1 LQLVRGHGGSKG
13 VGQSLKGGA
22 GQRGQS
28 KGDGTHTHTIRVLLH
43 TCAWHTDGR
52 KRCEARREQVC
63 VCVAIAF
70 SITTEN
76 KMYADREGKQRH
88 VGVVQCRGSPGTRST
103 RQPLCVHVR
112 GRGQEKEEEKARRKV
127 MNLRGDHT
135 GQTAGRKSSHWND
148 VRTSRVTFC
157 LKFHIRPREAN
168 FVPTACMPKT
178 RPKTFFSRFQIKS
191 SKTRTK

>member
-1 LQLVRGHGGSKG
+1 MGQREWVKASKG
-13 VGQSLKGGA
+13 ERVKGVS
-22 GQRGQS
+22 QR
-28 KGDGTHTHTIRVLLH
+28 GDGTHTHTIRVLLH

-70 SITTEN
+70 SMN

-157 LKFHIRPREAN
+157 FKFHIRPREPN